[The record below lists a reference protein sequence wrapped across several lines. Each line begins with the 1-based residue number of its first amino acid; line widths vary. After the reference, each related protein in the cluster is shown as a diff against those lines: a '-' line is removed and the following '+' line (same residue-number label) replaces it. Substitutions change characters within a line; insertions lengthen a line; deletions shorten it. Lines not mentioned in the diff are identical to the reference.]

1 MKVTFL
7 NPPSIKGLRVPE
19 RVFGCTYGLYPIPN
33 IFVLTYAAVLEET
46 GHDVRVVDAPVEGW
60 SERDL
65 VDFLMHDDSE
75 AYVFYSVNLS
85 KKIDQETTRLI
96 RKFRGKDVPVIFTGP
111 GPSYQP
117 YAEDFLLD
125 RHCYVLRGEVD
136 FALWELVE
144 KLEHGVDISN
154 VLGLSWIAN
163 GSVRHNPPPPLI
175 RNLDILPFPARH
187 LIKRELY
194 YNPKLGDRPF
204 TAMLTQRGCPYR
216 CKFCVP
222 NALSFSR
229 KLQFRFWTGKPVPPM
244 GYRSPAKVI
253 EEFKM
258 LESDGYKTLTV
269 IDDEFI
275 LQKRRTMEILEGIK
289 GIKIRWSCLARADY
303 LIDREVV
310 RALAEANCVSVD
322 IGAESFVQKILDDMR
337 KHLKVETIEKAVKNL
352 KDFGIE
358 PKLNI
363 LFGASPLET
372 EATIRYTIK
381 KTIELKPGVVMFN
394 IANPFPGTE
403 FYEDA
408 KKNGWFVF
416 GDYVPVDVQKESII
430 SYPHL
435 PKKRLEYLTKLANFK
450 YYANP
455 KLLWSHLRRFHDP
468 IALWKSFK
476 SFLKKFRGFKV

>member
-1 MKVTFL
+1 
-7 NPPSIKGLRVPE
+7 
-19 RVFGCTYGLYPIPN
+19 
-33 IFVLTYAAVLEET
+33 
-46 GHDVRVVDAPVEGW
+46 
-60 SERDL
+60 
-65 VDFLMHDDSE
+65 
-75 AYVFYSVNLS
+75 
-85 KKIDQETTRLI
+85 
-96 RKFRGKDVPVIFTGP
+96 
-111 GPSYQP
+111 
-117 YAEDFLLD
+117 
-125 RHCYVLRGEVD
+125 
-136 FALWELVE
+136 
-144 KLEHGVDISN
+144 
-154 VLGLSWIAN
+154 
-163 GSVRHNPPPPLI
+163 
-175 RNLDILPFPARH
+175 
-187 LIKRELY
+187 
-194 YNPKLGDRPF
+194 
-204 TAMLTQRGCPYR
+204 
-216 CKFCVP
+216 
-222 NALSFSR
+222 
-229 KLQFRFWTGKPVPPM
+229 
-244 GYRSPAKVI
+244 
-253 EEFKM
+253 
-258 LESDGYKTLTV
+258 
-269 IDDEFI
+269 
-275 LQKRRTMEILEGIK
+275 
-289 GIKIRWSCLARADY
+289 
-303 LIDREVV
+303 
-310 RALAEANCVSVD
+310 
-322 IGAESFVQKILDDMR
+322 